1 MNLRTCLILC
11 SLLLL
16 APLSV
21 HADAGGGGNG
31 GGGDNPWNKQV
42 NPQQV
47 KADYDAGYQQL
58 KAGDYKAAIKSFKR
72 VIDADSNHAM
82 AYTNMAYSYRK
93 LGDYKRS
100 VSLYQKALKIE
111 PNLPEAHEYMGEALL
126 ELGKVEEAKKHL
138 AILEKLDPKM
148 AEGLRTEIARRDRS

>member
-1 MNLRTCLILC
+1 MNLRTCIVLC
-11 SLLLL
+11 GLLLL
-16 APLSV
+16 APLSA

-31 GGGDNPWNKQV
+31 GGADPWNKQV
-42 NPQQV
+42 DPQQV
-47 KADYDAGYQQL
+47 KTDYDAGYRQL

-72 VIDADSNHAM
+72 VLDADSNHAM

-100 VSLYQKALKIE
+100 VSLYTKALKIE

-126 ELGKVEEAKKHL
+126 GMGKVEEAKKHL
-138 AILEKLDPKM
+138 AILERLDPKM
-148 AEGLRTEIARRDRS
+148 AEELRNEIARHDRS